1 MEGFSMRKLQN
12 PYLDL
17 PSKEH
22 RGHIRRFRGL
32 TDLSDEDDVRSRHYV
47 AWKRWNF
54 ALMSAAAAKNNTGER
69 PKAKNNTGKR
79 PNMTSKQLRAALK
92 KLGLKQVELAELFGI
107 AESTVGRYAKDGVT
121 NVPTAILL
129 TLLVQRKI
137 TVDDVENTRQS
148 PFPFS
153 WKAKRD
159 LERRLGATP
168 VTIVR
173 SR

>member
-1 MEGFSMRKLQN
+1 MKRPLWVDAVEKRASLSTRTGMETEGAARWKQN

-32 TDLSDEDDVRSRHYV
+32 TDLSDEDDVRLRHFI

-69 PKAKNNTGKR
+69 P
-79 PNMTSKQLRAALK
+79 NMTSKQLCAALN

-121 NVPTAILL
+121 NVPTAILRHRAYFL
-129 TLLVQRKI
+129 DVQ
-137 TVDDVENTRQS
+137 
-148 PFPFS
+148 
-153 WKAKRD
+153 
-159 LERRLGATP
+159 
-168 VTIVR
+168 
-173 SR
+173 